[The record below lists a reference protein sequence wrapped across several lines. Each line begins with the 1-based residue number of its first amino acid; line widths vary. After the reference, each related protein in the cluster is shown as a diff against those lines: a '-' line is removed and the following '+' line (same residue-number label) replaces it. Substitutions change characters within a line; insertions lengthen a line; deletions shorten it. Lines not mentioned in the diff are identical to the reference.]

1 MGKYSLHDIIYNSG
15 DVFLP
20 DNIKNFLSTEL
31 IGSSRDTFYIS
42 IWSIIHLLSGIFI
55 GFFYFFMKWNVQ
67 TYMLN
72 MLALH
77 TIWECWQILI
87 GMSKP
92 YMLTGRGNLMDT
104 IVDTILFM
112 IGAYVILLVNQ
123 SRKK

>member
-1 MGKYSLHDIIYNSG
+1 MTKYSLREIIYSSG

-20 DNIKNFLSTEL
+20 DNIKKFLGTDL

-42 IWSIIHLLSGIFI
+42 VWSIVHFLSGIFV
-55 GFFYFFMKWNVQ
+55 GFFYFFMKWNLQ

-72 MLALH
+72 MFVLH

-92 YMLTGRGNLMDT
+92 YMLTGRGNLVD
-104 IVDTILFM
+104 IVVDTLMFM
-112 IGAYVILLVNQ
+112 LGAYLALLVNQ
-123 SRKK
+123 SHKK

>member
-1 MGKYSLHDIIYNSG
+1 MGKYSIHDIIYNSG

-20 DNIKNFLSTEL
+20 DSIKKFLSKDL

-42 IWSIIHLLSGIFI
+42 IWSIIHLLSGVFI
-55 GFFYFFMKWNVQ
+55 GFFYLFMKWNLQ

-72 MLALH
+72 MFALH

-92 YMLTGRGNLMDT
+92 YMIRGKNNLIDT
-104 IVDTILFM
+104 LVDTLLFM
-112 IGAYVILLVNQ
+112 LGAYIALLLNQ